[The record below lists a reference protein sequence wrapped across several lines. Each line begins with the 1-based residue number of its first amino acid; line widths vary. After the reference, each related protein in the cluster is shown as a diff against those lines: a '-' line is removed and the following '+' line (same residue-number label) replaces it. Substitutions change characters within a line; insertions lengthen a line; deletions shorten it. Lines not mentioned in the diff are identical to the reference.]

1 MWRTQSLWN
10 ANHLGL
16 IGAGLL
22 ANAVAG
28 LLYVWSLF
36 ILPLEA
42 ALDLERAHLGA
53 ISSVSLACYTIGI
66 WGLPR
71 VTARLGLRGTAT
83 AAFALI
89 IGGHL
94 GFGLAPSGWTLAA
107 GYGVAFGTGGGL
119 AYGLALTLAARLPDA
134 LRARAIGLVLAA
146 FALSGIVLPLALGD
160 WIAATDP
167 AHAFLVIGLA
177 AILPG
182 LGCVLLLPSVQRPV
196 VAGQVSIPAAPASDM
211 AFMVMTGIF
220 FCLCFVGLILVSQ
233 GAAMAAAGGLS
244 EPSRVATAMT
254 LGYLLASLFGAPLAD
269 VVRERQMLAL
279 LTALSATGA
288 MAMASGGQ
296 LMFLVGST
304 LVGLSFGG
312 SGSVLPV
319 LVGRRY
325 GADQI
330 SAIYGR
336 MIIAYGLA
344 ALIAPGLSGALYSA
358 RSGYGPALALSLIV
372 AGLSF
377 AAAVLIPLRPVPGAQ
392 AK

>member
-1 MWRTQSLWN
+1 MGRTQSLWN
-10 ANHLGL
+10 ANHLRL

-22 ANAVAG
+22 ANAVSG

-83 AAFALI
+83 LAIALI
-89 IGGHL
+89 VGGHL

-119 AYGLALTLAARLPDA
+119 AYGLALTLAARLPDV

-196 VAGQVSIPAAPASDM
+196 GAGQVSIPAAPAPDM

-244 EPSRVATAMT
+244 DPSRVATAMT
-254 LGYLLASLFGAPLAD
+254 LGYLVASLFGAPLAD
-269 VVRERQMLAL
+269 ATQGPIYSAGAV
-279 LTALSATGA
+279 LS
-288 MAMASGGQ
+288 SYR
-296 LMFLVGST
+296 
-304 LVGLSFGG
+304 LSFRYRVEG
-312 SGSVLPV
+312 SMPST
-319 LVGRRY
+319 
-325 GADQI
+325 
-330 SAIYGR
+330 S
-336 MIIAYGLA
+336 A
-344 ALIAPGLSGALYSA
+344 ALVLLPPSA
-358 RSGYGPALALSLIV
+358 WSTHMM
-372 AGLSF
+372 
-377 AAAVLIPLRPVPGAQ
+377 
-392 AK
+392 